1 MLAEF
6 TTPACGLANGTSSG
20 DIACS
25 SSSTVDMP
33 NALASFGV
41 IGQDMDTGV
50 DGCESRNLAW
60 FREAVGV
67 SAKNEFNQSEFLP
80 ATDGLTS

>member
-1 MLAEF
+1 
-6 TTPACGLANGTSSG
+6 
-20 DIACS
+20 
-25 SSSTVDMP
+25 MP

-67 SAKNEFNQSEFLP
+67 SAKNELNEFNQSEFLP